1 MKLLSYSWVTAPLPP
16 RPDMSLTDTY
26 TTLSPEEEEKRCEVS
41 YLDKS
46 INVPI
51 TVLKSK
57 CSLDNHHIFKTFRG
71 LVKNVK
77 AHNARMVL

>member
-1 MKLLSYSWVTAPLPP
+1 
-16 RPDMSLTDTY
+16 MSLTDTY

-46 INVPI
+46 IKVLI
-51 TVLKSK
+51 TVLIITKSK
-57 CSLDNHHIFKTFRG
+57 CSLDIQHTFKTFRG

-77 AHNARMVL
+77 AHNARMAL

>member
-1 MKLLSYSWVTAPLPP
+1 MKSFFYKKTNIKLLFYSWVTAPLPP

-46 INVPI
+46 IKVLI
-51 TVLKSK
+51 TAF
-57 CSLDNHHIFKTFRG
+57 IP
-71 LVKNVK
+71 
-77 AHNARMVL
+77 